1 MTEYPEKLDFD
12 PKAGPPQP
20 PQKTRMLI
28 VSIFT
33 GACALVG
40 ALGLLSLDLATGH
53 YGGVGYQALVCLG
66 MPAALF
72 GTLGGYLWQK
82 MRKVPRL
89 GGLDLIA
96 LLIIAL
102 ISGMIPFFIINLLV
116 AGFIRDV
123 NPASLQNWQAS

>member
-1 MTEYPEKLDFD
+1 MSEFPGKLDFD
-12 PKAGPPQP
+12 PQAGPPQP
-20 PQKTRMLI
+20 PEKTRILI

-53 YGGVGYQALVCLG
+53 YGGVGYLALVCLG
-66 MPAALF
+66 LPSALF
-72 GTLGGYLWQK
+72 GMLGGYLWQK

-89 GGLDLIA
+89 VGLDRLA

-102 ISGMIPFFIINLLV
+102 ISGMVPFFILKFLS
-116 AGFIRDV
+116 
-123 NPASLQNWQAS
+123 P